1 MGLCTMSF
9 KCIRQHAMLSLFL
22 GIVHSSDVTDYIFN
36 IKYEK
41 RIAGHSTNIAIQVVP
56 SILQCVIQ
64 CVSQHMCCSASF
76 DSKTG
81 SCSLNSHCSPQ
92 LEQYSDSLIIK
103 KMLSEGKSFNLHWH
117 NQKKL
122 SMTSRYLCWYFL
134 RYKILSK
141 NLYFISP
148 NFSLIKM

>member
-9 KCIRQHAMLSLFL
+9 KCIRQHAMLSLFF
-22 GIVHSSDVTDYIFN
+22 GIVHSSDVTANMFN

-92 LEQYSDSLIIK
+92 LEQYSDSLIIT

-134 RYKILSK
+134 NIKYCPKIY
-141 NLYFISP
+141 NLFST
-148 NFSLIKM
+148 NFSLIKV

>member
-1 MGLCTMSF
+1 MGRCTMFF
-9 KCIRQHAMLSLFL
+9 KCIRQRAMLSLFF
-22 GIVHSSDVTDYIFN
+22 GIVHSSDVTDYNFN

-41 RIAGHSTNIAIQVVP
+41 RIAGHSTNIAIPAVP
-56 SILQCVIQ
+56 SILQCAID

-76 DSKTG
+76 DSNTG

-92 LEQYSDSLIIK
+92 WEQYSDFLIIT

-134 RYKILSK
+134 NIKYCPKIY
-141 NLYFISP
+141 NLFLRI
-148 NFSLIKM
+148 LVL